1 MDKAIGIIN
10 ANYDTPDLK
19 ELING
24 RTAASVPFG
33 GRFRM
38 IDFALSNM
46 VNAGITS
53 VGIITPYKYRSLLDH
68 VGAGSE
74 WNLDRKNGGLFV
86 LPGSVF
92 GISSPGSRFL
102 LRDFRRNMVFLS
114 RAQAQYVVITTANV
128 IANMDYSAL
137 IEQHEKSG
145 ADVTMA
151 TITATEADKDLMGV
165 ELEGGKVKSTFRG
178 VKPGDEAFIDCFVV
192 TYSLL
197 LKVLEWYSA
206 IDYLDFF
213 EVLAGDYDKMDVRT
227 YKVTG
232 YVHSVYTAENYFKRN
247 MDLLDPCV
255 VDELFRDE
263 RPVLTKITDTA
274 PTRYAETASAKN
286 SLIPAGCMIDG
297 TVENSVLFRG
307 VKVKKGAI
315 VRNSI
320 IMKSCT
326 IGENAV
332 IENVIIDR
340 SNVIAPGTVM
350 KGAPDSV
357 VIMAKN
363 ELGK

>member
-33 GRFRM
+33 GRYRM

-46 VNAGITS
+46 VNADITS

-92 GISSPGSRFL
+92 GISSPGARFL

-165 ELEGGKVKSTFRG
+165 ELEAGKVPTACFSRYLSGIPLLITSISLRCSPAITTRWTSAHTRSPATFTASIPLR
-178 VKPGDEAFIDCFVV
+178 
-192 TYSLL
+192 TTL
-197 LKVLEWYSA
+197 SA
-206 IDYLDFF
+206 IWTF
-213 EVLAGDYDKMDVRT
+213 
-227 YKVTG
+227 
-232 YVHSVYTAENYFKRN
+232 S
-247 MDLLDPCV
+247 
-255 VDELFRDE
+255 
-263 RPVLTKITDTA
+263 
-274 PTRYAETASAKN
+274 
-286 SLIPAGCMIDG
+286 IPA
-297 TVENSVLFRG
+297 
-307 VKVKKGAI
+307 
-315 VRNSI
+315 
-320 IMKSCT
+320 
-326 IGENAV
+326 
-332 IENVIIDR
+332 
-340 SNVIAPGTVM
+340 
-350 KGAPDSV
+350 
-357 VIMAKN
+357 
-363 ELGK
+363 

>member
-33 GRFRM
+33 GRYRM

-46 VNAGITS
+46 VNADITS

-165 ELEGGKVKSTFRG
+165 ELEAGKVKSTFRG

-197 LKVLEWYSA
+197 LV
-206 IDYLDFF
+206 F
-213 EVLAGDYDKMDVRT
+213 
-227 YKVTG
+227 
-232 YVHSVYTAENYFKRN
+232 RN
-247 MDLLDPCV
+247 RLPRFLRGARRRLRQDG
-255 VDELFRDE
+255 
-263 RPVLTKITDTA
+263 RPHIQGHRL
-274 PTRYAETASAKN
+274 
-286 SLIPAGCMIDG
+286 
-297 TVENSVLFRG
+297 
-307 VKVKKGAI
+307 
-315 VRNSI
+315 
-320 IMKSCT
+320 
-326 IGENAV
+326 
-332 IENVIIDR
+332 R
-340 SNVIAPGTVM
+340 SQR
-350 KGAPDSV
+350 
-357 VIMAKN
+357 
-363 ELGK
+363 LYR